1 MPIATQM
8 KSILKNILWKW
19 RGIAIAAPSISLL
32 VIGIRLIGA
41 MESIELVMLDQF
53 FRWRSPEPED
63 TRIVIIGIDEA
74 DVRQY
79 KWPID
84 DALLAK
90 LVDKVRQQKPR
101 AIGIDLARDLPV
113 GKGYAQ
119 LEAVFKTTPNLIGA
133 TKKADLV
140 DSNFAVSSSN
150 INPPPA
156 LAALDQVGA
165 INLPVDADG
174 RIRRGLLSLRLPD
187 GKPAMGFGLQ
197 LSLLYLDG
205 EKTVPFETALK
216 PPKLREN
223 DGGYS
228 RADVGGHQFVINYR
242 RSRNGF
248 RIVRMAD
255 VLEGKIPP
263 NLLSDRVVMIGTTA
277 VSLRDW
283 FFTPLDS
290 GIGSTRIFTS
300 GIEVHAQ
307 IVSHILSSSL
317 DGRAGIQTWEKHWEW
332 LWIFGWSLAGS
343 ILIWQWRNVQTKDR
357 ELQMLLLRSLSV
369 VALGGILAGSCFVA
383 LSYGWWLPLVPAM
396 IGFLGGG
403 AIVTSYLALTAAQIR
418 TYFSRYLTDAVVKS
432 LLETPEGLKL
442 GGDRRKVTIL
452 MCDLRG
458 FSSISEKMA
467 PEKVVEILNVFLGTM
482 TEAIAT
488 YQGTIDEFIGD
499 AILVLF
505 GAPIHREDDA
515 ARAVASAIAMQLAMR
530 SVNDKLAKM
539 DLPEIGM
546 GIGINTG
553 EVVAGNIGSQSR
565 AKYAVVGNH
574 VNLTA
579 RIESYTV
586 GGQILIS
593 ETTYKEVEEIAKTNG
608 SMEVEPKGVSHPISI
623 YDICGL
629 GGIYNLELPSINES
643 LQILAN
649 PIAVSYRV
657 LEEKHLGTELFK
669 GEIRRLSPYGAEI
682 FAEQDIPVLT
692 NLKLHLEVY
701 DQTQELAIAGEIYAK
716 VLKHQKS
723 TEILLDPIVEPIE
736 KELAIATISQ
746 LDSQSTYKQ
755 SIYVHFT
762 TIPNNLKVWINTTMT
777 S

>member
-1 MPIATQM
+1 MSIA
-8 KSILKNILWKW
+8 SHLKNLLWKW

-32 VIGIRLIGA
+32 VIGVRLIGA
-41 MESIELVMLDQF
+41 MEPLELAMLDQF
-53 FRWRSPEPED
+53 FRWRSPESED
-63 TRIVIIGIDEA
+63 TRIVIIGIDEE

-84 DALLAK
+84 DALLAN
-90 LVDKVRQQKPR
+90 LLDKVRQQKPR

-119 LEAVFKTTPNLIGA
+119 LESIFKTTPNIIGA

-140 DSNFAVSSSN
+140 DTNFAVASSN
-150 INPPPA
+150 IDPPPA
-156 LAALDQVGA
+156 LAALNQIGA

-174 RIRRGLLSLRLPD
+174 RVRRGLLSLRLPD
-187 GKPAMGFGLQ
+187 GNISMSFGLQ

-205 EKTVPFETALK
+205 EKIVPFENALN
-216 PPKLREN
+216 PPQLKKN

-255 VLEGKIPP
+255 VLEGKIAPD
-263 NLLSDRVVMIGTTA
+263 LLSDRVVMIGTTA

-317 DGRAGIQTWEKHWEW
+317 DGRSGIYTWEKHWEW
-332 LWIFGWSLAGS
+332 LWIFGWSLVGS

-357 ELQMLLLRSLSV
+357 DLQMLLWRSLSV

-383 LSYGWWLPLVPAM
+383 LSYGWWLPFAPAM
-396 IGFLGGG
+396 IAFLGGG
-403 AIVTSYLALTAAQIR
+403 TIVTSYLALTAAQIR

-530 SVNDKLAKM
+530 SVNEKLAEM
-539 DLPEIGM
+539 QLPEIAM

-593 ETTYKEVEEIAKTNG
+593 ETTYKEVEAIAKTNG
-608 SMEVEPKGVSHPISI
+608 SMEVEPKGVSQPISI

-629 GGIYNLELPSINES
+629 GGSYNLELPSISES
-643 LQILAN
+643 LQVLAN
-649 PIAVSYRV
+649 PIAVTYRI

-682 FAEQDIPVLT
+682 FAEEDIPVLT

-701 DQTQELAIAGEIYAK
+701 DPAQELAIAGEIYAK
-716 VLKHQKS
+716 VLKHQQS
-723 TEILLDPIVEPIE
+723 NQVSELVSEARE
-736 KELAIATISQ
+736 QELAIAPIGE
-746 LDSQSTYKQ
+746 LDSRLLQKQ

-762 TIPNNLKVWINTTMT
+762 TVPSNLKGWIDAV
-777 S
+777 SEVRPR